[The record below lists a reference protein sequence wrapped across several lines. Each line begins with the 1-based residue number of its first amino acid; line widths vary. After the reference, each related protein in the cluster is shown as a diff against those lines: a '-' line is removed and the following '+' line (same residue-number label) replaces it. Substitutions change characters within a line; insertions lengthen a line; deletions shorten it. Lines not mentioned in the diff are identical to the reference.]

1 MSNSA
6 GRDHKAVGY
15 AVKSL
20 FAFLVV
26 LLFTGMNAC
35 AAEERMEASEYAIKA
50 AYLYNF
56 LLFITW
62 PEPPADHPCII
73 GIVGSDPFK
82 TAFEKI
88 EGAPLKTTGQRL
100 EIQRFVTYG
109 GQPGLRSCTI
119 LFIAASEKKHFED
132 IVAHV
137 RGAPVLTVADT
148 PGFLDTG
155 GMFNFVTVEDK
166 IRWEVNRPPLEKAG
180 LRPSAQLLQSAV
192 KVMDTELQDRRSP

>member
-1 MSNSA
+1 M
-6 GRDHKAVGY
+6 
-15 AVKSL
+15 
-20 FAFLVV
+20 VV

-62 PEPPADHPCII
+62 PEPQDDPCII
-73 GIVGSDPFK
+73 GIVGSNPFK

-100 EIQRFVTYG
+100 EIRRFGTYG

-119 LFIAASEKKHFED
+119 LFIASSEKNHFED

-137 RGAPVLTVADT
+137 RGEPVLTVADT
-148 PGFLDTG
+148 PGFLDAG
-155 GMFNFVTVEDK
+155 GMFNFVTVGDK
-166 IRWEVNRPPLEKAG
+166 IRWEVNRAPLEKAG
-180 LRPSAQLLQSAV
+180 LRPNAQLLQSAV
-192 KVMDTELQDRRSP
+192 KVIDTELQDRRSP

>member
-1 MSNSA
+1 
-6 GRDHKAVGY
+6 
-15 AVKSL
+15 
-20 FAFLVV
+20 
-26 LLFTGMNAC
+26 
-35 AAEERMEASEYAIKA
+35 
-50 AYLYNF
+50 
-56 LLFITW
+56 
-62 PEPPADHPCII
+62 
-73 GIVGSDPFK
+73 
-82 TAFEKI
+82 
-88 EGAPLKTTGQRL
+88 LKTTGQRL